1 MLTTKKAV
9 EAKASSIAT
18 IKRSVN
24 GTYTD
29 DLFNSEVK
37 KVVST
42 SIFFQV
48 TDIDNMRSKASY
60 KAKKQNLIKCN

>member
-9 EAKASSIAT
+9 EAKARSIAT

-24 GTYTD
+24 GAYTD

-37 KVVST
+37 KAVST
-42 SIFFQV
+42 SIFFTV
-48 TDIDNMRSKASY
+48 TDLDNKRSAASY
-60 KAKKQNLIKCN
+60 KAKK